1 MAIGYTAATKRR
13 STNRSMTAATANV
26 RRGSAN
32 WASRRY
38 ERWRS
43 TSIPCPRNHP
53 NRRTTARRPARP
65 WQRPAE
71 PMVAQRETKSMADT
85 GEEATSTSWG
95 AMAQVNPRRSLIL
108 FAAGALLG
116 LVIAGIGLFT
126 AAGTKVSGMPA
137 EDVALI
143 NGRHILR
150 SDFIAQTQIETAL
163 PFDQTTK
170 EQRLKVLNEMVDEEI
185 LVQRG
190 LEVDLAASDP
200 DVRAAEVTG
209 VQLQVDADVLAQQ
222 PSGEQLQAYYT
233 AHKDKYAAEGIM
245 ALRDLIIHPDES
257 RSADQ
262 AMAKAKKAAEAFRKG
277 RDSDDIAATFGLKH
291 SDKLYSG
298 DLFDFAVKIKLT
310 PALYA
315 AADQLSSRQAS
326 EP

>member
-1 MAIGYTAATKRR
+1 
-13 STNRSMTAATANV
+13 
-26 RRGSAN
+26 
-32 WASRRY
+32 
-38 ERWRS
+38 
-43 TSIPCPRNHP
+43 
-53 NRRTTARRPARP
+53 
-65 WQRPAE
+65 
-71 PMVAQRETKSMADT
+71 MVDT
-85 GEEATSTSWG
+85 REEATSTSWG
-95 AMAQVNPRRSLIL
+95 AMTQVNPRRSLIL
-108 FAAGALLG
+108 FAAGAILG

-126 AAGTKVSGMPA
+126 AAGTKVSGIPA

-262 AMAKAKKAAEAFRKG
+262 AMAKAKEAAEAFRKG
-277 RDSDDIAATFGLKH
+277 RDSDDIAATFGLKD
-291 SDKLYSG
+291 SGKLDRG

-315 AADQLSSRQAS
+315 AAEQLSTRQAS
-326 EP
+326 EPFVEAGNIHLILMEKHDAGSVRNFAEARDAVMQDYKKEEQTRVESANLKYLKGKVDIQLAPEYR

>member
-1 MAIGYTAATKRR
+1 
-13 STNRSMTAATANV
+13 
-26 RRGSAN
+26 
-32 WASRRY
+32 
-38 ERWRS
+38 
-43 TSIPCPRNHP
+43 
-53 NRRTTARRPARP
+53 
-65 WQRPAE
+65 
-71 PMVAQRETKSMADT
+71 MVDT
-85 GEEATSTSWG
+85 REEATSTSWG
-95 AMAQVNPRRSLIL
+95 AMTQVNPRRSLIL
-108 FAAGALLG
+108 FAAGAILG

-126 AAGTKVSGMPA
+126 AAGTKVSGIPA

-222 PSGEQLQAYYT
+222 PSGEQLQAY
-233 AHKDKYAAEGIM
+233 IM

-257 RSADQ
+257 LSADQ
-262 AMAKAKKAAEAFRKG
+262 AMAKAKEAAEAFRKG
-277 RDSDDIAATFGLKH
+277 RNSDDIAATFGLKD
-291 SDKLYSG
+291 SGKLDRG

-315 AADQLSSRQAS
+315 AAEQLSTRQAS
-326 EP
+326 EPFVEAGNIHLILMEKHDAGSVRNFAEARDAVMQDYKKEEQTRVESANLKYLKGKVDIQLAPEYR